1 MQLFFIFFIS
11 IIAIL
16 EFVVLQSLNKDFQK
30 QKALSNIYKEKKQIE
45 AKKKQIE
52 VEKNFD
58 LEQQMTELQ
67 IKLDKEIEQ
76 HKATK
81 KELTNAKRK
90 ITNLEQKIAKK

>member
-16 EFVVLQSLNKDFQK
+16 EFVVLESLNKDFQK
-30 QKALSNIYKEKKQIE
+30 QKALSNIYKEKKQKE
-45 AKKKQIE
+45 S
-52 VEKNFD
+52 EKNFD

-76 HKATK
+76 HKVTK

-90 ITNLEQKIAKK
+90 ITSLENKIKK

>member
-16 EFVVLQSLNKDFQK
+16 EFVVLESLNKELSK
-30 QKALSNIYKEKKQIE
+30 QKSLKNIYIEKKQKE
-45 AKKKQIE
+45 A
-52 VEKNFD
+52 EKNFD

-76 HKATK
+76 HKVTK
-81 KELTNAKRK
+81 KRAYKC
-90 ITNLEQKIAKK
+90 KKKNNQFRE

>member
-16 EFVVLQSLNKDFQK
+16 EFVVLESLNKELSK
-30 QKALSNIYKEKKQIE
+30 QKSLKNIYIEKKQKE
-45 AKKKQIE
+45 A
-52 VEKNFD
+52 EKNFD

-76 HKATK
+76 HKVTK

-90 ITNLEQKIAKK
+90 ITSLENKIKK

>member
-16 EFVVLQSLNKDFQK
+16 EFVVLESLNKDFQK
-30 QKALSNIYKEKKQIE
+30 QKALSNIYKEKKQKE
-45 AKKKQIE
+45 T
-52 VEKNFD
+52 EKNFD

-76 HKATK
+76 HKVTK

-90 ITNLEQKIAKK
+90 ITSLENKIKK

>member
-1 MQLFFIFFIS
+1 MQLVFIFFIS

-16 EFVVLQSLNKDFQK
+16 EFVVLESLNKELSK
-30 QKALSNIYKEKKQIE
+30 QKSLKNIYIEKKQKE
-45 AKKKQIE
+45 A
-52 VEKNFD
+52 EKNFD

-76 HKATK
+76 HKVTK

-90 ITNLEQKIAKK
+90 ITSLENKIKK

>member
-16 EFVVLQSLNKDFQK
+16 EFVVLESLNKDFQK
-30 QKALSNIYKEKKQIE
+30 QKALSNIYKEKKQ
-45 AKKKQIE
+45 KE

-76 HKATK
+76 HKVTK

-90 ITNLEQKIAKK
+90 ITSLENKIKKNKGKEE

>member
-16 EFVVLQSLNKDFQK
+16 EFVVLESLNKELSK
-30 QKALSNIYKEKKQIE
+30 QKSLKNIYIEKKQKE
-45 AKKKQIE
+45 A
-52 VEKNFD
+52 EKNFD

-76 HKATK
+76 HKVTK

-90 ITNLEQKIAKK
+90 ITSLENKIKKNKGKEE

>member
-16 EFVVLQSLNKDFQK
+16 EFVVLESLNKDFQK
-30 QKALSNIYKEKKQIE
+30 QKALLSNIYKEKKQKE
-45 AKKKQIE
+45 A
-52 VEKNFD
+52 EKNFD

-76 HKATK
+76 HKVTK

-90 ITNLEQKIAKK
+90 ITSLENKIKK

>member
-16 EFVVLQSLNKDFQK
+16 EFVVLESLNKDFQK
-30 QKALSNIYKEKKQIE
+30 QKALSNIYKEKKQKE
-45 AKKKQIE
+45 A
-52 VEKNFD
+52 EKNFD

-76 HKATK
+76 HKVTK

-90 ITNLEQKIAKK
+90 ITSLENKIKK

>member
-16 EFVVLQSLNKDFQK
+16 EFVVLESLNKELSK
-30 QKALSNIYKEKKQIE
+30 QKSLKNIYIEKNQKET
-45 AKKKQIE
+45 
-52 VEKNFD
+52 EKNFD

-76 HKATK
+76 HKVTK

-90 ITNLEQKIAKK
+90 ITSLENKIKK

>member
-30 QKALSNIYKEKKQIE
+30 QKALSDVYKE
-45 AKKKQIE
+45 KKQIE

-90 ITNLEQKIAKK
+90 ITILENKIKK

>member
-16 EFVVLQSLNKDFQK
+16 EFVVLESLNKELSK
-30 QKALSNIYKEKKQIE
+30 QKSLKNIYIEKRQKE
-45 AKKKQIE
+45 A
-52 VEKNFD
+52 EKNFD

-76 HKATK
+76 HKVTK

-90 ITNLEQKIAKK
+90 ITSLENKIKK

>member
-30 QKALSNIYKEKKQIE
+30 QKALSNIYKE
-45 AKKKQIE
+45 KKQIE

-90 ITNLEQKIAKK
+90 ITNLEQKIAKNKRKED

>member
-16 EFVVLQSLNKDFQK
+16 EFIVLQSLDKDFQK
-30 QKALSNIYKEKKQIE
+30 QKALSNVYKE
-45 AKKKQIE
+45 KKQIE

-58 LEQQMTELQ
+58 LEQQMMELQ

-90 ITNLEQKIAKK
+90 ITSLENKIKNKGKED

>member
-16 EFVVLQSLNKDFQK
+16 EFVTLNSLNKELSK
-30 QKALSNIYKEKKQIE
+30 QKSLKNIYIEKNQKET
-45 AKKKQIE
+45 
-52 VEKNFD
+52 EKNFD
-58 LEQQMTELQ
+58 LEQKIEDLQ

-76 HKATK
+76 HKVTK

-90 ITNLEQKIAKK
+90 ITSLENKIKKNKGKEE

>member
-30 QKALSNIYKEKKQIE
+30 QKALSNIYKEKKQKE
-45 AKKKQIE
+45 A
-52 VEKNFD
+52 EKNFD

-76 HKATK
+76 HKVTR

-90 ITNLEQKIAKK
+90 ITSLENKIKK

>member
-16 EFVVLQSLNKDFQK
+16 EFVFLESLNKDFQK
-30 QKALSNIYKEKKQIE
+30 QKALSNIYKEKKQKE
-45 AKKKQIE
+45 A
-52 VEKNFD
+52 EKNFD

-76 HKATK
+76 HKVTK

-90 ITNLEQKIAKK
+90 ITSLENKIKK

>member
-16 EFVVLQSLNKDFQK
+16 EFVVLESLNKDFQK
-30 QKALSNIYKEKKQIE
+30 QKALSNIYKEKKQKE
-45 AKKKQIE
+45 A
-52 VEKNFD
+52 EKNFD
-58 LEQQMTELQ
+58 LEQQMMELQ

-76 HKATK
+76 HKVTK

-90 ITNLEQKIAKK
+90 ITSLENKIKK

>member
-16 EFVVLQSLNKDFQK
+16 EFVTLNSLNKELSK
-30 QKALSNIYKEKKQIE
+30 QKSLKNIYIEKNQKE
-45 AKKKQIE
+45 A
-52 VEKNFD
+52 EKNFD
-58 LEQQMTELQ
+58 LEQKIEDLQ

-76 HKATK
+76 HKVTK

-90 ITNLEQKIAKK
+90 ITSLENKIKK

>member
-30 QKALSNIYKEKKQIE
+30 QKALSDVYKE
-45 AKKKQIE
+45 KKQIE

-90 ITNLEQKIAKK
+90 ITILENKIKNKGKED

>member
-16 EFVVLQSLNKDFQK
+16 EFVVLESLNKDFQK
-30 QKALSNIYKEKKQIE
+30 QKALSNIYKEKKQKE
-45 AKKKQIE
+45 S
-52 VEKNFD
+52 EKNFD

-76 HKATK
+76 HKVTK

-90 ITNLEQKIAKK
+90 ITSLENKIKNKGKEE

>member
-30 QKALSNIYKEKKQIE
+30 QKALSNIYKEKKQ
-45 AKKKQIE
+45 KE

-58 LEQQMTELQ
+58 LEQQMMELQ

-90 ITNLEQKIAKK
+90 ITILENKIKNKGKED

>member
-16 EFVVLQSLNKDFQK
+16 EFVVLESLNKDFQK
-30 QKALSNIYKEKKQIE
+30 QKALSNIYKEKKQ
-45 AKKKQIE
+45 KE

-76 HKATK
+76 HKVTK

-90 ITNLEQKIAKK
+90 ITSLENKIKK

>member
-16 EFVVLQSLNKDFQK
+16 EFVTLKSLNKELSK
-30 QKALSNIYKEKKQIE
+30 QKSLKNIYIEKNQKE
-45 AKKKQIE
+45 A
-52 VEKNFD
+52 EKNFD
-58 LEQQMTELQ
+58 LEQKIEDLQ

-76 HKATK
+76 HKVTK

-90 ITNLEQKIAKK
+90 ITSLENKIKK

>member
-30 QKALSNIYKEKKQIE
+30 QKALSNIYKEKKQKE
-45 AKKKQIE
+45 T
-52 VEKNFD
+52 EKNFD

-76 HKATK
+76 HKVTK

-90 ITNLEQKIAKK
+90 ITSLENKIKK

>member
-16 EFVVLQSLNKDFQK
+16 EFVVLESLNKDFQK
-30 QKALSNIYKEKKQIE
+30 QKALSNIYKEKKQ
-45 AKKKQIE
+45 KE

-76 HKATK
+76 HKVTK

-90 ITNLEQKIAKK
+90 ITNLEKKIAKK